1 VQISERAV
9 RRRLKQ
15 AELGSY
21 IPARA
26 PKLEVRH
33 RVARLAFGHE
43 NENWNIDQWG
53 QVLFTIGQVLFT
65 DGSPFCVNTIDGRK
79 ENGDVEEND
88 NPNVISKT
96 AFWWRLIYG
105 LGRKMFGGAHRI
117 RTH

>member
-43 NENWNIDQWG
+43 NENWNIDQWS
-53 QVLFTIGQVLFT
+53 QVLFT
-65 DGSPFCVNTIDGRK
+65 DESPICVNTIDGRK

>member
-43 NENWNIDQWG
+43 NENWNIDQWS
-53 QVLFTIGQVLFT
+53 QVLFT
-65 DGSPFCVNTIDGRK
+65 DESPFCVNTIDGRK
-79 ENGDVEEND
+79 ENGDAEEID

>member
-26 PKLEVRH
+26 PKLEVRY

-43 NENWNIDQWG
+43 NENWNIDQWS
-53 QVLFTIGQVLFT
+53 QVLFT
-65 DGSPFCVNTIDGRK
+65 DESPFCVNTIVGR
-79 ENGDVEEND
+79 ERIWRRLRGRYSQCNFQNCLLVEAELW
-88 NPNVISKT
+88 P
-96 AFWWRLIYG
+96 
-105 LGRKMFGGAHRI
+105 GAQYLWKRAQNY
-117 RTH
+117 